1 MAFSVSRR
9 AAAAISCEEA
19 NKLVFTKLL
28 HCNPHQNYHHQP
40 PFLFSKT
47 QKHVHCHCPGTIA
60 AREEKKDDIML
71 EKNEKEDVSEIFVA
85 THEEFM
91 AGGSGALKRV
101 KAGWKVLRH

>member
-1 MAFSVSRR
+1 MFNFKMDAPCS
-9 AAAAISCEEA
+9 
-19 NKLVFTKLL
+19 
-28 HCNPHQNYHHQP
+28 
-40 PFLFSKT
+40 
-47 QKHVHCHCPGTIA
+47 GTIA
-60 AREEKKDDIML
+60 VTKNLNIMP